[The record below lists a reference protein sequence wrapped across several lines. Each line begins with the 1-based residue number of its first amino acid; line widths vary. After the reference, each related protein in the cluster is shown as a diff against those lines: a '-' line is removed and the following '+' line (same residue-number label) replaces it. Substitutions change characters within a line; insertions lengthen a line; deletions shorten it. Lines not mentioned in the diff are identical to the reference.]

1 VVEHRSKVAGSGQ
14 NGLMLEKKWS
24 KMAEIVP
31 EIFKT
36 DENLETGQNW

>member
-1 VVEHRSKVAGSGQ
+1 
-14 NGLMLEKKWS
+14 MLEKKWS

-36 DENLETGQNW
+36 DENLETGQNWWKLWKVVVN